1 MHPTIPTHAAPIL
14 MTLAACATLGF
25 RHGFDYDHIAAIGD
39 ISTMQQRPWRAMRL
53 SLMYALGHAAMVIAL
68 ASAVIGLH
76 LAMPAGLDHWME
88 RAVGLTLV
96 LLALVVL
103 GKLLFDDPK
112 APTPSRASLL
122 MQAYRW
128 LRRDEERDTQ
138 GNYTSATAF
147 CIGLIHGVGA
157 ETPSQLML
165 FLLAAN
171 LGGPSRGALGLAAFL
186 CGLLTM
192 NTLMAASMCGFLGF
206 SLRRPNARRW
216 LTGLTAAYSLAIGL
230 IFLLDIS
237 SRLPSISG

>member
-14 MTLAACATLGF
+14 MTLAACAMLGF

-39 ISTMQQRPWRAMRL
+39 ISMMQERPWQAMRL

-68 ASAVIGLH
+68 AASVIGLH

-103 GKLLFDDPK
+103 GKLIFGDPN
-112 APTPSRASLL
+112 APAPSRGSLL
-122 MQAYRW
+122 LQAYRW
-128 LRRDEERDTQ
+128 MRRETNKDVE

-147 CIGLIHGVGA
+147 CIGLIHGIGA

-171 LGGPSRGALGLAAFL
+171 LGGPSRGEIGLAAFTS
-186 CGLLTM
+186 GLLMM

-206 SLRRPNARRW
+206 SLRRPGTRRW